1 MPKNFAKNESST
13 RSEIKLPRFAD
24 ISEGL
29 TRITWLQLV
38 GSLILPFVCIAL
50 YFVFALFQWWI
61 LAVICLFIL
70 SFVTY
75 GSVSHDLVHANLGL
89 NRRLNELM
97 LSLIELLA
105 LRSGHAYR
113 LAHLHH
119 HARFPHHDDVEGS
132 AAGMP
137 MFSAL
142 LEGVTFQ
149 PRIWLWALKNA
160 KNDQLVIFLEGL
172 GCLAITLLSIL
183 ILPWTFTL
191 FVYVVLLIVG
201 SWPIPL
207 ITSYIPHV
215 REGNDALHQTR
226 RFRGKMASLIAAEHL
241 YHLEHHLYPAV
252 PHHHWPELAKRL
264 DPFLDAAGVKP
275 VKFWF

>member
-1 MPKNFAKNESST
+1 MTAPSKH
-13 RSEIKLPRFAD
+13 SEIKLPRFAEIAD
-24 ISEGL
+24 GL
-29 TRITWLQLV
+29 TRITHVQLA
-38 GSLILPFVCIAL
+38 GSLLLPFLCIAL
-50 YFVFALFQWWI
+50 YFVFASFQWWI
-61 LAVICLFIL
+61 LAVICLIVL
-70 SFVTY
+70 SFATY

-89 NRRLNELM
+89 NRRINNLM
-97 LSLIELLA
+97 LSLIELLT

-119 HARFPHHDDVEGS
+119 HARFPHHDDVEGA
-132 AAGMP
+132 AAGMTLL
-137 MFSAL
+137 SAL
-142 LEGVTFQ
+142 REGLTFQ
-149 PRIWLWALKNA
+149 PRIWFWALRNA
-160 KNDQLVIFLEGL
+160 KNDRLAILIEGL
-172 GCLAITLLSIL
+172 GCLAIILLSIL

-191 FVYVVLLIVG
+191 FVYVALMIVG
-201 SWPIPL
+201 SWSIPL
-207 ITSYIPHV
+207 ITSYIPHD
-215 REGNDALHQTR
+215 REGSDELHQTR